1 MILND
6 MQFTIEI
13 ETQIQG
19 NVQLQYIYIIC
30 LYLIGVHDTKILL
43 IKTMMT
49 IITLLVQFG
58 IIQFQTTVDSNN
70 HHDDPLYFRL
80 V

>member
-1 MILND
+1 

-19 NVQLQYIYIIC
+19 NVQLQYIYEHY
-30 LYLIGVHDTKILL
+30 LPNLIGVHDTKIIL

-49 IITLLVQFG
+49 IITLLVQCS
-58 IIQFQTTVDSNN
+58 IIQFRTTVDSNN
-70 HHDDPLYFRL
+70 HHDDPLNFRL